1 MFVSPDEEMALGTYG
16 VWHFSFTVSNL
27 DTAVAFY
34 RDLLGFTLVH
44 RQTQDN
50 EYTQR
55 LVGYPGARLEVA
67 QLTVPGQPRGMSTHD
82 LELVQYVTPEGTR
95 GDRQIKDPGQA
106 HLAIAVSDADAT
118 YERLM
123 AAGVEFISA
132 PNAITAGVNRGGKA
146 CYFRG
151 PDDIVHELLEP
162 PVSQT
167 RAYDSAMAAAEAS
180 PDGRSPVRVS
190 RPTTHDRAAARR
202 G

>member
-1 MFVSPDEEMALGTYG
+1 MFVSSREEMILRTYG
-16 VWHFSFTVSNL
+16 VWHFSFTVSNI
-27 DTAVAFY
+27 DAAVAFY
-34 RDLLGFTLVH
+34 RDLLGFTVVH
-44 RQTQDN
+44 RQIQDN

-67 QLTVPGQPRGMSTHD
+67 QLAVPGQPRGLSTHD
-82 LELVQYVTPEGTR
+82 LELVQYLHPEGTM
-95 GDRQIKDPGQA
+95 GERQIKDPGQA

-118 YERLM
+118 YERLT

-132 PNAITAGVNRGGKA
+132 PNSITAGVNRGGKA

-167 RAYDSAMAAAEAS
+167 MAYDSAIAAEALTAAPRS
-180 PDGRSPVRVS
+180 VQLRRPATPGRV
-190 RPTTHDRAAARR
+190 AARR